1 MATLE
6 IRKGDEVLVIAG
18 KDRGKQ
24 GRVSEVRPREKRVV
38 VEGVNIA
45 KRHRKG
51 NPAKREQAGIIDL
64 PLPMDVA
71 KVMIMCP
78 HCHRPTRIGHRI
90 EGDVKE
96 RVCKHCGEAIVVAE
110 KE

>member
-1 MATLE
+1 VATLE

-24 GRVSEVRPREKRVV
+24 GRVTEVRPTQGRVV
-38 VEGVNIA
+38 IEGVNIA

-51 NPAKREQAGIIDL
+51 NPSKREQAGIIDL
-64 PLPMDVA
+64 ALPMDVA
-71 KVMIMCP
+71 KVMVLCP
-78 HCHRPTRIGHRI
+78 HCHKPTRIGHRI

>member
-1 MATLE
+1 MPSLE

-24 GRVSEVRPREKRVV
+24 GRVTEVRPGERRVV

-51 NPAKREQAGIIDL
+51 NPAKREQAGIVDLAL
-64 PLPMDVA
+64 PLDVA
-71 KVMIMCP
+71 KVMVVCP
-78 HCHRPTRIGHRI
+78 HCHKPTRIAHRI

-96 RVCKHCGEAIVVAE
+96 RMCKHCREGIVVAE
-110 KE
+110 RE

>member
-1 MATLE
+1 VPSLE

-24 GRVSEVRPREKRVV
+24 GRVTEVRPGERRVV

-51 NPAKREQAGIIDL
+51 NPSKREQAGIIDL
-64 PLPMDVA
+64 AAPMSVA
-71 KVMIMCP
+71 KVMVVCP
-78 HCHRPTRIGHRI
+78 HCHKPTRIAHRI

-96 RVCKHCGEAIVVAE
+96 RVCKHCGEAIVVTE
-110 KE
+110 RE

>member
-1 MATLE
+1 MAMLE

-24 GRVSEVRPREKRVV
+24 GRVTEVRPVQRRVV
-38 VEGVNIA
+38 IEGVNMA

-51 NPAKREQAGIIDL
+51 NPSKREQAGIIDL
-64 PLPMDVA
+64 ALPMDVS
-71 KVMIMCP
+71 KVMVLCP
-78 HCHRPTRIGHRI
+78 HCHKPTRIAHRI
-90 EGDVKE
+90 DGDNKE
-96 RVCKHCGEAIVVAE
+96 RVCKHCGEAIIVTE

>member
-1 MATLE
+1 VTALE

-24 GRVSEVRPREKRVV
+24 GRVTEVRPGERRVV
-38 VEGVNIA
+38 IEGVNMA

-51 NPAKREQAGIIDL
+51 NPSKREQAGIIDL
-64 PLPMDVA
+64 ALPMDVA
-71 KVMIMCP
+71 KVMVLCP
-78 HCHRPTRIGHRI
+78 HCRKPTRIGHRI

-96 RVCKHCGEAIVVAE
+96 RICKHCGEAIIVTE
-110 KE
+110 RE